1 MTRFVVVAVSLLL
14 MVALMLV
21 PATKASSSSSSEA
34 ETTDGGISAAAGG
47 GGGGGGT
54 SPLTTTMNS
63 STRRGTRGG
72 KVDHELKNTL
82 VRTSTTTEG
91 TVVKGVAT
99 TTANARDSN
108 LRRREL
114 GSGDY
119 AIGGKKKSGTK
130 KSKKS
135 KVDDYDQYDIILLED
150 DTDICGAF
158 LSGNSGQKYMID
170 TGKKVVDC
178 GALGLPG
185 PTVRRD
191 ATLDC
196 DGVKI
201 VGVGTGTGITL
212 EDNASV
218 ENCVVE
224 DYGSGFLFSTG
235 SGIKT
240 LSNSKAKNVGSA
252 GVEIQGSGLN
262 NLVNV
267 EIEGDVDINFAKDG
281 IFIQYYA
288 GDVNITNPI
297 IKNAGKGIVTHAPGP
312 TFYSNELTIINPT
325 IENVRSDSIFFRG
338 DEESK
343 LQLIG
348 GIIQK

>member
-1 MTRFVVVAVSLLL
+1 
-14 MVALMLV
+14 MLV

-34 ETTDGGISAAAGG
+34 ETTDGGISAAGGG

-201 VGVGTGTGITL
+201 FGVGTGTGITL

-224 DYGSGFLFSTG
+224 DYGSGFKFSTG

-240 LSNSKAKNVGSA
+240 LSNSKAKNVGGF
-252 GVEIQGSGLN
+252 GVFIQGSGIN
-262 NLVNV
+262 DLVNV
-267 EIEGDVDINFAKDG
+267 EIESSDNYG
-281 IFIQYYA
+281 ISIESYA
-288 GDVNITNPI
+288 GDVNIANPI
-297 IKNAGKGIVTHAPGP
+297 IKNVGIGIVTQVAPGARV
-312 TFYSNELTIINPT
+312 YMNELRIINPT
-325 IENVRSDSIFFRG
+325 IENVRIAAITVNYG
-338 DEESK
+338 
-343 LQLIG
+343 
-348 GIIQK
+348 